1 MSLTLKHVEAAA
13 ERLRGNLLMT
23 PCTYSRTLSKIT
35 GAEVFL
41 KFENLQFTAAF
52 KERGAL
58 NKLLSL
64 APAECRR
71 GVIAMSAGNHAQGV
85 AYHAKRLGIP
95 AVIVMPRHTPNV
107 KVEHTRAHGAEVILE
122 GDTFD
127 EASGFTR
134 QLARRRKLTLV
145 HPYDDDRVMAG
156 QGTIALEMLAQQP
169 GLEVLLVPIGGGGL
183 IAGMAVAAKGIKPDL
198 EVFGVQSERFP
209 AMAQWIAGQPVHCD
223 RFTVAE
229 GIAVR
234 NPGRRTRRVV
244 QRLVSDILLAGEG
257 EIEDAVLMLLQIEK
271 TVVEGAGACGLAALL
286 KSRRRFRHKQVG
298 LVLCGGNID
307 LMVLSSIIQRGLAR
321 DAQLVRLRV
330 KTRDVPG
337 ELARV
342 SGLIGKHGGN
352 IMEVHHQRAFS
363 AEPLQTA
370 MVDFTMRTRGV
381 DHLSR
386 IVRGLRDAGYRTS
399 LPDGDVLP
407 RLHAKREQKAQVRLT
422 AGCG

>member
-1 MSLTLKHVEAAA
+1 MSLTLKHVRDAA
-13 ERLRGNLLMT
+13 ERLRGSILMT
-23 PCTYSRTLSKIT
+23 PCTYARTLSQIT
-35 GAEVFL
+35 GAEVYL

-64 APAECRR
+64 TPAQCRS
-71 GVIAMSAGNHAQGV
+71 GVITMSAGNHAQGV
-85 AYHAKRLGIP
+85 AYHARRLGIP

-127 EASGFTR
+127 EASIFTH
-134 QLARRRKLTLV
+134 QAAKRRKLTLV
-145 HPYDDDRVMAG
+145 HPYDDDLVMAG

-169 GLEVLLVPIGGGGL
+169 GLEALLVSIGGGGL
-183 IAGMAVAAKGIKPDL
+183 IAGMAVAAKGINPNI

-209 AMAQWIAGQPVHCD
+209 AMAQLIAGRLVECD

-229 GIAVR
+229 GIAVKT
-234 NPGRRTRRVV
+234 PGRRTRRVIE
-244 QRLVSDILLAGEG
+244 RLVSDILLAGEG

-286 KSRRRFRHKQVG
+286 KSRHRFRRKKVG

-321 DAQLVRLRV
+321 DGQLVRLRV
-330 KTRDVPG
+330 ETRDVPG

-342 SGLIGKHGGN
+342 TGLIGESGGN
-352 IMEVHHQRAFS
+352 IIEVHHQRAFS

-370 MVDFTMRTRGV
+370 MVDFTLRTRGV
-381 DHLSR
+381 DHLGR
-386 IVRGLRDAGYRTS
+386 IVTALRAASYRTS
-399 LPDGDVLP
+399 LPDREVLP
-407 RLHAKREQKAQVRLT
+407 GLS
-422 AGCG
+422 

>member
-1 MSLTLKHVEAAA
+1 MNLTLKHVQAAA
-13 ERLRGNLLMT
+13 ERLRGNILMT

-64 APAECRR
+64 TPAECRR

-127 EASGFTR
+127 EASRFTR
-134 QLARRRKLTLV
+134 RLARRRKLTLV

-209 AMAQWIAGQPVHCD
+209 AMAQWIAGEPVHCD

-234 NPGRRTRRVV
+234 NPGRRSRRVV
-244 QRLVSDILLAGEG
+244 QRLVRNILLAGEG

-286 KSRRRFRHKQVG
+286 KYRRRFRQKRVG

-337 ELARV
+337 ELGRV
-342 SGLIGKHGGN
+342 SGLIGEHGGN

-386 IVRGLRDAGYRTS
+386 IVRGLRDAGYRSS
-399 LPDGDVLP
+399 LPDRDVLP
-407 RLHAKREQKAQVRLT
+407 RLYPK
-422 AGCG
+422 